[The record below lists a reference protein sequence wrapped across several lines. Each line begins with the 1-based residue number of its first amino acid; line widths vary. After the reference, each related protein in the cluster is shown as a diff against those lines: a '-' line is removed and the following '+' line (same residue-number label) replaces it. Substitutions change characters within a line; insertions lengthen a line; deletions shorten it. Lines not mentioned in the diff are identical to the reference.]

1 MAKIIAPNKQY
12 TGTSASV
19 GFVNGVGET
28 TNPNLIEW
36 FNGHGYE
43 VIEDEVLADEDE
55 VLADEEED
63 KEEILDDSDEKKED
77 KKKGKKSDK

>member
-28 TNPNLIEW
+28 INPNLIEW

-43 VIEDEVLADEDE
+43 VIEDEVLADE
-55 VLADEEED
+55 EED
-63 KEEILDDSDEKKED
+63 DDSDEKKED
-77 KKKGKKSDK
+77 KKKGKKGDK

>member
-43 VIEDEVLADEDE
+43 VIEDEVLADG
-55 VLADEEED
+55 EED

>member
-43 VIEDEVLADEDE
+43 VIEDEVLADEEEDK
-55 VLADEEED
+55 EED

-77 KKKGKKSDK
+77 KKKGKKGDK